1 MKWTQFRILVVFF
14 SLFFAVQSIDIIFFN
29 VNWNSIRIR
38 NMNSVDRIVLNKA
51 LICFRIVFEFSNETI
66 VSS

>member
-1 MKWTQFRILVVFF
+1 
-14 SLFFAVQSIDIIFFN
+14 
-29 VNWNSIRIR
+29 
-38 NMNSVDRIVLNKA
+38 MNSVDRIVLNKA